1 MNPRKLSRVI
11 ASGMLMALL
20 ALPVPAQAATIRTPG
35 PAGVWEWM
43 VQVWQRGVS
52 AVVPGH
58 GVERKQGP
66 GFDPNGL
73 RTTGQGGDQRKE
85 GPGFDPNGLRTTGQD
100 GEGQGGDPNAGEG
113 AVADP
118 RG

>member
-1 MNPRKLSRVI
+1 MTPRKLSQVI

-20 ALPVPAQAATIRTPG
+20 ALPVPVQAASSRTRG
-35 PAGVWEWM
+35 PAGVWEWL
-43 VQVWQRGVS
+43 VRAWQRGVS
-52 AVVPGH
+52 AVVPAER
-58 GVERKQGP
+58 VERKEGG

-73 RTTGQGGDQRKE
+73 RATGQG
-85 GPGFDPNGLRTTGQD
+85 

-113 AVADP
+113 AAADP

>member
-1 MNPRKLSRVI
+1 MTPRKLSRVI

-20 ALPVPAQAATIRTPG
+20 ALPVPVQAAPLQTRG
-35 PAGVWEWM
+35 PVGVWEWM
-43 VQVWQRGVS
+43 AQLWQRGVS

-73 RTTGQGGDQRKE
+73 RKE
-85 GPGFDPNGLRTTGQD
+85 GPGFDPNGLRTTGQG

-113 AVADP
+113 AAADP